1 MTKEINLVLGTAGH
15 IDHGKTALVRALTGV
30 ETDRLPEE
38 QARGIT
44 IELGFAP
51 LVIEGARLSVVD
63 VPGHEKLVRT
73 MVSGA
78 SGINIVLLV
87 VAADEGVMPQTREH
101 IAICE
106 LLGIHHAVVAL
117 TKCDLVEKDLAELA
131 ELEISEFLE
140 PTILSNASIV
150 RVSSR
155 TGQGIQDLQKE
166 LLLCLEKARAT
177 PKKAG
182 PPRLFIDRV
191 FSSKGFGSIV
201 TGTLVGGNLNLSDE
215 IELYPSGHT
224 GRIRGLQSFG
234 KNVTQVKPGIRCAV
248 NIQGI
253 DLENI
258 SRGQVLSKRQAICN
272 TASFDVSL
280 NWLPDAPDLKD
291 RTSVSIL
298 NGTRE
303 LLGRISPLGR
313 PTSKPED
320 MNFARVHLESETL
333 PLIPGDRVVFR
344 GFSRNIQSGATF
356 GGGVVID
363 ISPVHMRHSNP
374 DLVSYLTELLQAHGA
389 ESLILRI
396 KNSGYNGIHEK
407 ELALFSGVTLNK
419 LKSLISESKNVIRTS
434 SGFWLFDEIVN
445 VFERTLLQ
453 SVRKYHA
460 KHQIRPGIPQ
470 GTLSG
475 ELPKNTPKGAF
486 ELVLGR
492 LLEKNTLDMK
502 EGYVFLSDH
511 LPLLSQEQEVVL
523 AHIRAESMSRELEPL
538 TYRDWLELFKIS
550 EDDLRDLL
558 SFLVREGTLI
568 RAPGNLW
575 FDAVAVNELRDEVH
589 KILISEGSI
598 DTKTYKKLIG
608 TTRKYAVPLM
618 ELFDGEG
625 LTLRRGEI
633 RVGGPGAQKLN

>member
-201 TGTLVGGNLNLSDE
+201 TGTLVGGHLNLSDE

-234 KNVTQVKPGIRCAV
+234 KDVTQVKPGIRCAV

>member
-234 KNVTQVKPGIRCAV
+234 KDVTQVKPGIRCAV